1 MYGVG
6 MSDAAVRS
14 RREEYAETTREAL
27 LEAARQL
34 FVTEGYGQAGVE
46 AIARAAR
53 VTRGAFYHHFEDKA
67 ALFEALVE
75 RLQAKA
81 AARVRQAAA
90 DVADPNRRLLV
101 GAEAFLE
108 ACVAPDYRRLV
119 IEDAPAVLGAARCR
133 AIEDRYAIGMMV
145 AAITDLKAAGRFGV
159 SDPVLAARMI
169 AAMLCE
175 AALLIGEAEDPTPL
189 RRAALEIVEQVFR
202 TFSRPSPTSEP

>member
-1 MYGVG
+1 MYGVAMG
-6 MSDAAVRS
+6 AESVRS

-27 LEAARQL
+27 LEAARVL
-34 FVTEGYGQAGVE
+34 FVADGYGQAGVE

-81 AARVRQAAA
+81 ADHVRRAAA
-90 DVADPNRRLLV
+90 GVSDPRQRLLT
-101 GAEAFLE
+101 GAAAFLE
-108 ACVAPDYRRLV
+108 VCVEPDYRRLV
-119 IEDAPAVLGAARCR
+119 IEDAPAVLGAARSR

-145 AAITDLKAAGRFGV
+145 AAVSEMKAAGRFEA

-175 AALLIGEAEDPTPL
+175 AALLIGEAQDPAPL
-189 RRAALEIVEQVFR
+189 RRDTLEIVERVFGA
-202 TFSRPSPTSEP
+202 FLGG